1 MPFHTTSSSFINP
14 EYFKEDFSVDSFL
27 VKLTQD
33 VIDAREQQRALAG
46 GKPVSNEEAA
56 RATID
61 RVQRLIK
68 RFVQAEYEISS
79 LGQEVTAKL
88 GELQQTA
95 DQDETQYK
103 VNWLNSR
110 VRNCIHHERRLM
122 SAMCL

>member
-1 MPFHTTSSSFINP
+1 MPFSAASSSFINP

-33 VIDAREQQRALAG
+33 VIDARGQQQAALAT
-46 GKPVSNEEAA
+46 GKPVSSEEAA

-68 RFVQAEYEISS
+68 RFIQAEYEISS
-79 LGQEVTAKL
+79 LGHDVSAKL
-88 GELQQTA
+88 AELQQTA

-103 VNWLNSR
+103 VRHNRGKRPSNRQSST
-110 VRNCIHHERRLM
+110 CCC
-122 SAMCL
+122 S